1 MATSKPAQ
9 PPPRPGVMATSS
21 PLQPPPRPG
30 VMTTSSPLQPPPRP
44 QTAIHGSSSS
54 IRPRLGPLGLRPPWS
69 RRDKAKNASSAS
81 NQEAVENQNDGV
93 KTDQNADH
101 VVINMNDSGVLG
113 APKPVES
120 DGKKTDSSDNAKAD
134 YAATAVNQ
142 QIEDPKVLRCTWTI
156 DDLSNVS
163 KKLYSDIFIVGGCK
177 WRVLIFPKGNNV
189 EFLSLYLDAVDLT
202 EFPYGW
208 SAKFSLS
215 VVNQIQN
222 KYTVR
227 KDIELDVKGCKDIYA
242 SFDKYVETDHL
253 EEYDAG
259 KHGSQVN
266 DRCEFPL
273 QLDLDRDDRKYL
285 SSQADRGVR
294 NLYTLYSVIVHI
306 GDTGRGHY
314 YAFIRPT
321 LSDQWFKFDDERV
334 TKVDASTA
342 LQEQYGG
349 EELFDTPSFNSTP
362 NFIEH
367 SSAYILVYIRE
378 SDKDKIMFNVDERK
392 MADYLQIRLDMDPEE
407 EQKAD
412 THLYTNIK
420 VVLDD
425 HLEAQIGKSIFFD
438 LVNHDSIPSI
448 CVQEHMPFTQFK
460 DQVAEELGIPVQF
473 QRFWLWA
480 KRQNH
485 TCRLSRPLNS
495 QEEELTVGKLSKAAD
510 KANAEL
516 KLFLEVERGLV
527 IGSSLPMHF
536 PVLNFLYLFP
546 QAGWKE
552 EEKERTKSTESYV
565 GRLYVK
571 ASEKPPDILPKL
583 RAMAGF
589 SHEEVE
595 LYEEIKFEPLV
606 MCEYIDNSVNFQSC
620 KLQDGDIVC
629 FQKMLKPDTAKLYRY
644 PDVASFLV
652 YIRNRKVLHL
662 RPLEKPDEDGF
673 CVEASMVSTYDE
685 VVDRVAK
692 ILHVDQPSIIQLR
705 SHDCYSHL
713 PEPQPI
719 KCRGTECVQDIL
731 HNQTSDILYYEVLDV
746 PIVSLVVAYHHATKD
761 QVSLHSIRLP
771 GSSTVGDVLSDI
783 KSKVELSHPNAE
795 IRLLEVFYH
804 KIYKIFTP
812 DDKIENIS
820 YQYWT
825 LRAEEREQYKAWE
838 QYLGLEHQEMP
849 YQNRSAADGAQIEIH
864 GWVE

>member
-1 MATSKPAQ
+1 MSAVLSREAEAFDIPFHFNSVEERQGHGFVDALRHNLRVRSGEALGVNVALQLHGLLAADT
-9 PPPRPGVMATSS
+9 PGRQEV
-21 PLQPPPRPG
+21 L
-30 VMTTSSPLQPPPRP
+30 
-44 QTAIHGSSSS
+44 
-54 IRPRLGPLGLRPPWS
+54 
-69 RRDKAKNASSAS
+69 AS
-81 NQEAVENQNDGV
+81 VENQNDGV

-259 KHGSQVN
+259 KHGSQIAKKNLLFIAFPPILQIILKRFEYDEVLETSVKVN

-460 DQVAEELGIPVQF
+460 
-473 QRFWLWA
+473 
-480 KRQNH
+480 
-485 TCRLSRPLNS
+485 
-495 QEEELTVGKLSKAAD
+495 VGKLSKAAD

-516 KLFLEVERGLV
+516 KLFLEVERGLGGKKRKKRGQNPLSRAV
-527 IGSSLPMHF
+527 NFVNSQLRPTDRKLLPLPDKTTDDILLF
-536 PVLNFLYLFP
+536 FKLYDP
-546 QAGWKE
+546 
-552 EEKERTKSTESYV
+552 EKEQLRYV

-825 LRAEEREQYKAWE
+825 LRAEE
-838 QYLGLEHQEMP
+838 
-849 YQNRSAADGAQIEIH
+849 NRSAADGAQIEIH